1 MATPCESLFLFL
13 RKTECM
19 EKIIETAKEK
29 LNELT
34 ESVTGISENITGL
47 LKKEVIDN
55 LKDYGLEKINDA
67 WSQIESSTELFART
81 GYSITAINIHVA
93 LPPTIS
99 ISLDQVENISD
110 EEEEKLLEENKDKT
124 FVYAIL
130 VALFKANAI
139 QKSIN
144 SVQYKFNGL
153 SIGLGLTPSMEM
165 KFGKV

>member
-1 MATPCESLFLFL
+1 M
-13 RKTECM
+13 
-19 EKIIETAKEK
+19 
-29 LNELT
+29 
-34 ESVTGISENITGL
+34 
-47 LKKEVIDN
+47 
-55 LKDYGLEKINDA
+55 
-67 WSQIESSTELFART
+67 
-81 GYSITAINIHVA
+81 A

>member
-1 MATPCESLFLFL
+1 
-13 RKTECM
+13 M
-19 EKIIETAKEK
+19 ENIVETAKEK
-29 LNELT
+29 LTELSET
-34 ESVTGISENITGL
+34 IAGVTENINSL
-47 LKKEVIDN
+47 LKKEVVDN
-55 LKDYGLEKINDA
+55 LKEYSLEKINEA
-67 WSQIESSTELFART
+67 WAQIEASTEIFART
-81 GYSITAINIHVA
+81 GYSITAIHINVA

-99 ISLDQVENISD
+99 LSLDQVENISD
-110 EEEEKLLEENKDKT
+110 TEEEKLLEENKDKT

-130 VALFKANAI
+130 VALFKSNAI